1 MLDLREVP
9 KGLLVTIGDT
19 VVTSGYSDIFPS
31 GLMVGTVSS
40 VIEKPEN
47 FFKEIKVKPAASM
60 SKLKEVFILLNAVG
74 LTEIIP

>member
-1 MLDLREVP
+1 
-9 KGLLVTIGDT
+9 
-19 VVTSGYSDIFPS
+19 
-31 GLMVGTVSS
+31 MVGTVSS

-74 LTEIIP
+74 LKEVIP